1 MSYIARP
8 LFSNFTLI
16 IGLIRGKTPTK
27 IRHLMAFSSNYP
39 PLMIFVIYS
48 KASFLK
54 FGTHYRADLRKETYE
69 DPMFLLSNQQL
80 IMIFVIYSKAS
91 LIKSGTHCS
100 ADLRKDTYEGKAS
113 YVSFLKSATNPTSD
127 LRKET
132 YKHKVSFGSGL
143 PIIL

>member
-1 MSYIARP
+1 VSYIARP

-16 IGLIRGKTPTK
+16 IGLIRGKTPKK

-91 LIKSGTHCS
+91 LIKSGTH
-100 ADLRKDTYEGKAS
+100 
-113 YVSFLKSATNPTSD
+113 
-127 LRKET
+127 
-132 YKHKVSFGSGL
+132 
-143 PIIL
+143 